1 MRDRLMRT
9 AISQIGVQEATGRND
24 GPVVKY
30 LLAVGLGTGDPY
42 CAAFV
47 YWCGREAL
55 GTFNPFPRSGYSP
68 DFVTRPTWVR
78 GRGTTPAPGDAF
90 GIYFR
95 EKGRIAHTGLVRGI
109 QGRSLRTVEANTSP
123 SAATGEAD
131 RDGDGVWSKIRP
143 LSTIH
148 SVRRWLP

>member
-1 MRDRLMRT
+1 MAV
-9 AISQIGVQEATGRND
+9 AISQIGTQEASGRND

-30 LLAVGLGTGDPY
+30 LRSVGLYAGDPY

-47 YWCGREAL
+47 HWCGREAL
-55 GTFNPFPRSGYSP
+55 GPANPFPRSGYSP

-90 GIYFR
+90 GIYFPA
-95 EKGRIAHTGLVRGI
+95 KGRIAHTGLVRGI
-109 QGRSLRTVEANTSP
+109 QGRSMRTVEANTSP
-123 SAATGEAD
+123 AASSGEAD
-131 RDGDGVWSKIRP
+131 RNGDGVWSKLRP